1 MCFKF
6 AGDQMNRARWGSLL
20 FLIILLTGCSEVSTG
35 DVAVPEL
42 KVMTHDSFAVTE
54 SVIEQFEAENGVR
67 VVFIKSGDTGALI
80 NRAILV
86 GVTPEADVLYG
97 VDNTYLS
104 RAIEAGI
111 FEPYQSATFSS
122 IPEEFVLEKNH
133 LVTPIDFGDVC
144 INYDRNYILTHELDV
159 PTTLDA
165 FTNPE
170 YKGMLVVENPA
181 TSSPGLAFLL
191 TTVARFGQDG
201 YLDYWRELK
210 TNGVVVVNDWST
222 AYYTNFSGSS
232 GKGMQPFVISYNT
245 SPAAEVFFAENTPS
259 EPPTAAIIAP
269 LTCFRQIEF
278 AGILKGTLKRDLA
291 GKFIEYMLSIPFQ
304 EDMPLQMFVF
314 PVNPE
319 AGLPDIF
326 HTVISLPE
334 QPATLSPETIAENR
348 DRWIQDWM
356 GVMLR

>member
-1 MCFKF
+1 
-6 AGDQMNRARWGSLL
+6 MNKARWGSLL
-20 FLIILLTGCSEVSTG
+20 FLIILLTGCSDPSTST
-35 DVAVPEL
+35 VVVPEL
-42 KVMTHDSFAVTE
+42 KVITHDSFAVSE
-54 SVIEQFEAENGVR
+54 SIIQQFETENR
-67 VVFIKSGDTGALI
+67 VKVIFIKSGDTGALL
-80 NRAILV
+80 NRVILA
-86 GVTPEADVLYG
+86 GMTPEADVLYG

-111 FEPYQSATFSS
+111 FEPYQSTFLTR
-122 IPEEFVLEKNH
+122 IPKEFVLEQNH

-144 INYDRNYILTHELDV
+144 INYDRNYLLSHELDV

-165 FTNPE
+165 FTDPK

-191 TTVARFGQDG
+191 TTIARYGENG

-210 TNGVVVVNDWST
+210 ANGVVVVNDWST

-245 SPAAEVFFAENTPS
+245 SPAAEVYFAENTPS
-259 EPPTAAIIAP
+259 EPPTAAITAP

-291 GKFIEYMLSIPFQ
+291 AKFIDYMLSVPFQ

-319 AGLPDIF
+319 AGLPEVF
-326 HTVISLPE
+326 QTVISLPE
-334 QPATLSPETIAENR
+334 KPAILSPETIAENR

-356 GVMLR
+356 GVILR

>member
-1 MCFKF
+1 
-6 AGDQMNRARWGSLL
+6 MNRTRWGSVL
-20 FLIILLTGCSEVSTG
+20 FLVILLTGCSGSSTKT
-35 DVAVPEL
+35 VVVPEL
-42 KVMTHDSFAVTE
+42 KVMTHDSFAVSE
-54 SVIEQFEAENGVR
+54 SIIQQFETDNGVK
-67 VVFIKSGDTGALI
+67 VVFIKSGDTGALL
-80 NRAILV
+80 NRAILS
-86 GVTPEADVLYG
+86 GVTPEADMLYG

-111 FEPYQSATFSS
+111 FEPYQSASLTLF
-122 IPEEFVLEKNH
+122 PKEFVLEQNH
-133 LVTPIDFGDVC
+133 LVTPIDFSDVC
-144 INYDRNYILTHELDV
+144 INYDRNYLLSHKLGV

-165 FTNPE
+165 FTDSR

-191 TTVARFGQDG
+191 TTIARYGENG

-210 TNGVVVVNDWST
+210 ANEVVVVNDWST

-245 SPAAEVFFAENTPS
+245 SPAAEVYFAEKPPV
-259 EPPTAAIIAP
+259 EPPTVAIIAP
-269 LTCFRQIEF
+269 FTCFRQIEF
-278 AGILKGTLKRDLA
+278 AGILKGTLKRALA
-291 GKFIEYMLSIPFQ
+291 GKFIDYMLSVPFQ

-319 AGLPDIF
+319 AGLPEVF
-326 HTVISLPE
+326 QTAISLPE
-334 QPATLSPETIAENR
+334 QPATLSPEVIAENR

>member
-1 MCFKF
+1 
-6 AGDQMNRARWGSLL
+6 MNRARWGSFL
-20 FLIILLTGCSEVSTG
+20 FLIILLTGCSDPSIST
-35 DVAVPEL
+35 VVVPEL
-42 KVMTHDSFAVTE
+42 KVMTHDSFAVSD
-54 SVIEQFEAENGVR
+54 SVIQQFETENR
-67 VVFIKSGDTGALI
+67 VKVIFIKSGDTGALL
-80 NRAILV
+80 NRVILA
-86 GVTPEADVLYG
+86 GMTPEADVLYG

-111 FEPYQSATFSS
+111 FEPYQSTFLTR
-122 IPEEFVLEKNH
+122 IPKEFVLEQNH

-144 INYDRNYILTHELDV
+144 INYDRNYLLSHELDV

-165 FTNPE
+165 FTDPK

-191 TTVARFGQDG
+191 TTIARYGENG

-210 TNGVVVVNDWST
+210 ANGVVVVNDWST

-291 GKFIEYMLSIPFQ
+291 AKFIDYMLSVPFQ

-319 AGLPDIF
+319 AGLPEVF
-326 HTVISLPE
+326 QTVISLPE
-334 QPATLSPETIAENR
+334 KPAILSPETIAENR

-356 GVMLR
+356 GVILR

>member
-1 MCFKF
+1 
-6 AGDQMNRARWGSLL
+6 MNRARWGSLL
-20 FLIILLTGCSEVSTG
+20 FLIILLTGCSDPSTST
-35 DVAVPEL
+35 VVVPEL
-42 KVMTHDSFAVTE
+42 KVITHDSFAVSE
-54 SVIEQFEAENGVR
+54 SIIQQFETENR
-67 VVFIKSGDTGALI
+67 VKVIFIKSGDTGALL
-80 NRAILV
+80 NRVLLA
-86 GVTPEADVLYG
+86 GMTPEADVLYG

-111 FEPYQSATFSS
+111 FEPYQSASLS
-122 IPEEFVLEKNH
+122 LIPKEFVLEQNH

-144 INYDRNYILTHELDV
+144 INYDRIHLLSHELDV

-165 FTNPE
+165 FTDPK

-191 TTVARFGQDG
+191 TTIARYGENG

-210 TNGVVVVNDWST
+210 ANGVVVVNDWST

-245 SPAAEVFFAENTPS
+245 SPAAEVYFAENTPS
-259 EPPTAAIIAP
+259 EPPTAAITAP

-291 GKFIEYMLSIPFQ
+291 AKFIDYMLSVPFQ

-319 AGLPDIF
+319 AGLPEVF
-326 HTVISLPE
+326 QTVISLPE
-334 QPATLSPETIAENR
+334 KPAILSPETIAENR

-356 GVMLR
+356 GVILR

>member
-1 MCFKF
+1 
-6 AGDQMNRARWGSLL
+6 MNRARWGSFL
-20 FLIILLTGCSEVSTG
+20 FLIILLTGCSDPSIST
-35 DVAVPEL
+35 VVVPEL
-42 KVMTHDSFAVTE
+42 KVMTHDSFAVSD
-54 SVIEQFEAENGVR
+54 SVIQQFETENR
-67 VVFIKSGDTGALI
+67 VKVIFIKSGDTGALL
-80 NRAILV
+80 NRVILA
-86 GVTPEADVLYG
+86 GMTPEADVLYG

-111 FEPYQSATFSS
+111 FEPYQSTFLTR
-122 IPEEFVLEKNH
+122 IPKEFVLEQNH

-144 INYDRNYILTHELDV
+144 INYDRNYLLSHELDV

-165 FTNPE
+165 FTDPK

-191 TTVARFGQDG
+191 TTIARYGENG

-210 TNGVVVVNDWST
+210 ANGVVVVNDWST

-269 LTCFRQIEF
+269 LTCFRQVEF

-291 GKFIEYMLSIPFQ
+291 AKFIDYMLSVPFQ

-319 AGLPDIF
+319 AGLPEVF
-326 HTVISLPE
+326 QTVISLPE
-334 QPATLSPETIAENR
+334 KPAILSPETIAENR

-356 GVMLR
+356 GVILR